1 MTLYIVAL
9 KDIQIT
15 LPVGIR
21 DHEFENPQR
30 LSIDIIMD
38 RKIDDGHDF
47 KTIDDCIDY
56 SVVYAYIREKWT
68 DKQHTYLLEHLASE
82 LLNLVMRDTTIET
95 GTVTIHKPDIYDGLA
110 HPSVTMTRS
119 R

>member
-1 MTLYIVAL
+1 MTLYTVAL

-15 LPVGIR
+15 LPVGIA

-38 RKIDDGHDF
+38 RKIDDNYAF
-47 KTIDDCIDY
+47 ETIEDCMDY
-56 SVVYAYIREKWT
+56 SQINNYIREKW
-68 DKQHTYLLEHLASE
+68 KNKSHTNLLENLATE
-82 LLNLVMRDTTIET
+82 LLDLVMRDTMIET
-95 GTVTIHKPDIYDGLA
+95 GTVTIHKPDIYDGQA
-110 HPSVTMTRS
+110 HPSVTLMRS